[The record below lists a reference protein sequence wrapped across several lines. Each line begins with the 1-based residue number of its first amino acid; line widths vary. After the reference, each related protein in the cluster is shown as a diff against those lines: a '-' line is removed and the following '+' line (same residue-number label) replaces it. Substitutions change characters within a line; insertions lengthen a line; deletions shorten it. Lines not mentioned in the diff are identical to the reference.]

1 MTDMVVFYNV
11 CDLPG
16 SRNLMLR
23 QMIRFC
29 QSELATKAKTV
40 YVMMNGQ
47 LTNFLD
53 LARLLENNSNVRMVH
68 VDNTTKNHEYS
79 GLNFLKQY
87 CDQLDEEQYIMYWH
101 LKGVSHLTN
110 PGVQNWREYMEYWTI
125 DRYQDCIEELDNEFD
140 TVGTNWIDEPFH
152 GVDHAVRNWKH
163 YSGNFW
169 WARSSYIKKLKPLK
183 RSDEYISGTVSEL
196 TGYTVDHVN
205 NYWRFDYEAWIGSG
219 DPVAA
224 EIHCS
229 PGGNL
234 NESTG
239 SYPGWHYH
247 HIYSESAYK

>member
-1 MTDMVVFYNV
+1 MTDIVVFYNV

-16 SRNLMLR
+16 GRDLMLK

-40 YVMMNGQ
+40 FVMMNGQ

-68 VDNTTKNHEYS
+68 VDTATKNYEYA
-79 GLNFLKQY
+79 GLKFLKEY
-87 CDQLDEEQYIMYWH
+87 CDQLEEEQYIMYWH
-101 LKGVSHLTN
+101 LKGVSHLN
-110 PGVQNWREYMEYWTI
+110 NIGVQNWREYMEYWNI

-140 TVGTNWIDEPFH
+140 TVGTNWIDEPFL
-152 GVDHAVRNWKH
+152 GVDRVVRNWKH

-183 RSDEYISGTVSEL
+183 HPDEYTPGTVSEI
-196 TGYTVDHVN
+196 TGYAMDGIHN
-205 NYWRFDYEAWIGSG
+205 NWRFDHEGWIGSG

-224 EIHCS
+224 EVHS
-229 PGGNL
+229 SHGGNHD
-234 NESTG
+234 NQG

-247 HIYSESAYK
+247 YTYPESAYK